1 MMEGL
6 KTEKTLEVTHGIN
19 DRFFGIIRT
28 ALKQKPDYIHF
39 DWIESY
45 YTRRYLWMTI
55 LNIPVFLLQ
64 IIFCRIMNIKLVH
77 TMHNLFPHDSEIHS
91 IHRFVQKIFLKQ
103 LTWIRVFSYETI
115 QKASQ
120 LFKIP
125 EQKFSAVP
133 EGSYITYYPNTTEKY
148 QAKKKL
154 QLPAEKTVVLFFGTL
169 RRYKGIKELIQVF
182 KQLRKQNTILLIA
195 GRGIDRTYLKEL
207 HQEADDTIRIDDTFI
222 EKENVQFYFAAADLV
237 VLPFLEIENSGSAIL
252 AMGFS
257 KAIVAP
263 QSGVLQ
269 HRLQM
274 QAQLLYAEG
283 CLQQK
288 LAEALSYNTQ
298 QMEDIGKKNY
308 LQLAKHKW
316 VDFCNLFKVTV

>member
-6 KTEKTLEVTHGIN
+6 KTDNTLDVTHGIN
-19 DRFFGIIRT
+19 DRYFGIIRT
-28 ALKQKPDYIHF
+28 AIKQKPDYMHF

-55 LNIPVFLLQ
+55 LNMPVFLLQ
-64 IIFCRIMNIKLVH
+64 IIFCRILNIKLVH
-77 TMHNLFPHDSEIHS
+77 TMHNVFPHDSVMQP

-120 LFKIP
+120 LFNIP
-125 EQKFSAVP
+125 EQNFRVVP
-133 EGSYITYYPNTTEKY
+133 EGSYISYYPNMVEKF
-148 QAKKKL
+148 QAKQKL
-154 QLPAEKTVVLFFGTL
+154 QLPAEKKVVLFFGTL
-169 RRYKGIKELIQVF
+169 RRYKGVKELIRVI
-182 KQLRKQNTILLIA
+182 KQLNTQNTILLIA
-195 GRGIDRTYLKEL
+195 GRGIDKIYLKEL
-207 HQEADDTIRIDDTFI
+207 QQEADDTVRIDDTFI
-222 EKENVQFYFAAADLV
+222 EKENVQYYFAAADLV

-252 AMGFS
+252 AMGFG

-263 QSGVLQ
+263 QTGVLQ

-283 CLQQK
+283 CLKEK
-288 LAEALSYNTQ
+288 LAEALSYDTQ
-298 QMEDIGKKNY
+298 KLDDIGKKNY

-316 VDFCNLFKVTV
+316 EDFCNLFKDSV